1 MHLGGKIMRQFFILR
16 KIFLILCSA
25 LVVSGCV
32 NNEPKIEEI
41 GNNIPDWVYDI
52 QHQTDFQYQT
62 DNMIWVI
69 GTGNSRSSVKA
80 SCELAKFNALADIYI
95 LLSNIFEPVDAYI
108 ETISR
113 SSDDSS
119 QKELI
124 DTLNLY
130 QTEFYRLL
138 ANYISQQATFAL
150 SEYVKVEKRAI
161 DSDGTIWCLLSFKKD
176 DAKKIPPEIFE
187 YAKKHYEDW
196 VTKIDNAL
204 LELSSQDS

>member
-1 MHLGGKIMRQFFILR
+1 MRQIWTLGKIY
-16 KIFLILCSA
+16 LILCFT
-25 LVVSGCV
+25 LVFFGCV

-41 GNNIPDWVYDI
+41 GNTVPDWVYDI
-52 QHQTDFQYQT
+52 QRQTDFQYQT
-62 DNMIWVI
+62 DDMIWVI
-69 GTGNSRSSVKA
+69 GTGNSRSTVKA

-113 SSDDSS
+113 SSDDPS
-119 QKELI
+119 QRELV

-138 ANYISQQATFAL
+138 ANYISQQAAFAL
-150 SEYVKVEKRAI
+150 SEYVKVEKMAI
-161 DSDGTIWCLLSFKKD
+161 DSNGTVWCLLSFKKG

-204 LELSSQDS
+204 QELSSQDKGRINE

>member
-1 MHLGGKIMRQFFILR
+1 MRQFLTLR
-16 KIFLILCSA
+16 KIFLILCFA
-25 LVVSGCV
+25 QVFFACV

-52 QHQTDFQYQT
+52 QRQTNFQYQT
-62 DNMIWVI
+62 DDMIWVI
-69 GTGNSRSSVKA
+69 GTGNSRSSIKA

-113 SSDDSS
+113 LSDDPS

-130 QTEFYRLL
+130 QIEFYRLL
-138 ANYISQQATFAL
+138 ANYISQQAAFAL
-150 SEYVKVEKRAI
+150 SEYIKVEKMAI
-161 DSDGTIWCLLSFKKD
+161 DSNGTVWCPLSFNKD
-176 DAKKIPPEIFE
+176 NAKKIPPEFFE

-196 VTKIDNAL
+196 VTRIDNAL
-204 LELSSQDS
+204 LELSSQEN